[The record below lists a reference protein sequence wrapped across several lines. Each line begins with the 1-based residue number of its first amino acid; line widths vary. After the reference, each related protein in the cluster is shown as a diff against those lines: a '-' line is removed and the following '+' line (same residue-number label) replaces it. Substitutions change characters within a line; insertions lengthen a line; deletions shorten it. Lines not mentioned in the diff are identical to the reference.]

1 MAQMSSAEYKS
12 VGSVSRAT
20 PWPLRLYGIFL
31 LPCRAKVQKTASGA
45 TVPILQATD
54 CDWLNVSG
62 RGVSVKMGTEIPLS
76 WGFIEVAMRLTFDL
90 VVFTRYQVFS
100 FGAGFGFYSLSVF
113 GFECGFNGSG
123 KLDVHVLM
131 RRRTIS
137 RD

>member
-1 MAQMSSAEYKS
+1 MAQMSSALYRS

-76 WGFIEVAMRLTFDL
+76 WGFIDSCHEIDF
-90 VVFTRYQVFS
+90 
-100 FGAGFGFYSLSVF
+100 
-113 GFECGFNGSG
+113 
-123 KLDVHVLM
+123 
-131 RRRTIS
+131 
-137 RD
+137 